1 MSETASRSWRTSL
14 FLGLTFLVLLG
25 VGSGVAWFMARKG
38 IRGPLRVLLITPS
51 PAQSPDGLD
60 MAEGRAIGAL
70 VQDLLEQRGGF
81 AVTNVT
87 AVPANLDLFRGQA
100 RTLLVQ
106 LEPRRQ
112 GELLALPYRFVWGHQ
127 LSNGSA

>member
-38 IRGPLRVLLITPS
+38 IRGPLRILLITPL
-51 PAQSPDGLD
+51 AQGPDGLD

-70 VQDLLEQRGGF
+70 VQDLLEHRGGF

-87 AVPANLDLFRGQA
+87 AVPADLDLFRGQA

-106 LEPRRQ
+106 LEPQRR